1 MFGRFT
7 EDALMAAH
15 DRWEEL
21 EKLFDAV
28 RELPEQERESL
39 LGSRAL
45 DAELRRKLD
54 DLLRAHDALE
64 ASGDDGFLGSLDSVH
79 ASALLE
85 LTSVEN
91 SHTAALSSGDTVGRY
106 RIVRPIGRGGMG
118 VIYLASDPRLNRP
131 VALKLLPPH
140 LNVDDD
146 ARRRFE
152 EEARAASLL
161 DHPNIATVYEV
172 DETTDGRLFIAMAYY
187 DGETLR
193 EKLTRGPLAVADAV
207 VLAAQVASGLRAAH
221 AAGLVHRDIKP
232 GNVIVTTHGVAKI
245 VDFGIARIAAD
256 EITQDGTT
264 AGTIAYMS
272 PEQTRG
278 APPHPSTDV
287 WSFGVMVYEML
298 AGVRPFRGDRDDI
311 VLLAI
316 RNDEPG
322 PIEQQGVAVPPAALI
337 RIVQRCLR
345 KHAAER
351 YPDAGGILT
360 ELRMLPEFGVV
371 ADSFDSAGGIGVRVA
386 PAPRPRQ
393 WQAWRYVVA
402 AAVTLALLGVGAVR
416 LRNDR
421 RTVGTATVNPH
432 SVVVLP
438 FDNQLDLSD
447 DDHVP
452 DGLADDIRT
461 ALGAIPGV
469 RVAARTS
476 TVALDSSGIDVNAIA
491 GRLGVATILQGSVRG
506 DTARLRI
513 NARLVRARDKSVLW
527 SNVYDVPM
535 REVFTVQEQIA
546 RSIAQVFDVRL
557 TSRPDESPFVGRPTA
572 DLEAYDLY
580 LRGRHVRTR
589 ATQDR
594 LEQAL
599 AYFREATERDP
610 GFAAA
615 YSGLAE
621 TYVNLANFGY
631 VSPTEGFGNA
641 EIAAERAI
649 ELNPRLAEAFVSHAY
664 VLTSLG
670 AFDRAEAGFRRAIE
684 LNPNSPLAHHY
695 YSLLLQVLDR
705 TDDALEQNRRA
716 RELDPLFAPSATDYG
731 IILCQRGELT
741 AADTALGRALSLEP
755 KFALTLYWLGAVRA
769 AQGSI
774 ATARPLLEQA
784 ARTSPDYPGV
794 AGALA
799 YAHTRV
805 GRTHTADSIVG
816 TLRAR
821 GTDDRGRVNLAFAS
835 AALGRLDAAF
845 ALLQRVHWDVP
856 SVIGLRADPLLRP
869 LRSDRRFGA
878 LLRDIARDHSR

>member
-1 MFGRFT
+1 MSGRFT
-7 EDALMAAH
+7 EDALMATH

-21 EKLFDAV
+21 EALFDAA
-28 RELPEQERESL
+28 RDLPAQERQSL
-39 LGSRAL
+39 LGNRPL
-45 DAELRRKLD
+45 DAELWRRLE

-64 ASGDDGFLGSLDSVH
+64 ASGDDGFLGSLDGTH
-79 ASALLE
+79 ASVLLE
-85 LTSVEN
+85 LTPVE
-91 SHTAALSSGDTVGRY
+91 SEHAAALSPGDTVGRY

-118 VIYLASDPRLNRP
+118 IIYLASDPRLNRP
-131 VALKLLPPH
+131 VALKLLPAH

-172 DETTDGRLFIAMAYY
+172 DETADGRLFIAMAYY

-193 EKLTRGPLAVADAV
+193 EKLTRGPLPVADTV
-207 VLAAQVASGLRAAH
+207 MLATQVASGLRAAH

-232 GNVIVTTHGVAKI
+232 GNVIVTAQGVAKI
-245 VDFGIARIAAD
+245 VDFGIARIATD
-256 EITQDGTT
+256 EITHDGSTS
-264 AGTIAYMS
+264 GTIAYMS

-287 WSFGVMVYEML
+287 WSFGVMLYEML

-316 RNDEPG
+316 RNEEPG
-322 PIEQQGVAVPPAALI
+322 PIEQRGAAAPPAALI

-345 KHAAER
+345 KNAAER
-351 YPDAGGILT
+351 YPDAGGILA
-360 ELRMLPEFGVV
+360 ELRMLPDFGVV
-371 ADSFDSAGGIGVRVA
+371 AESFDSSSGFGARVA
-386 PAPRPRQ
+386 PTSRPRR
-393 WQAWRYVVA
+393 WQAWRYVVVV
-402 AAVTLALLGVGAVR
+402 AVTLAILGAAAVR
-416 LRNDR
+416 LRTDR
-421 RTVGTATVNPH
+421 RTVGTPTVDPH

-438 FDNQLDLSD
+438 FDNQLDVSD

-461 ALGAIPGV
+461 ALGTIRGV

-476 TVALDSSGIDVNAIA
+476 TFALDSSGLDVNAIA

-506 DTARLRI
+506 DTARLQI
-513 NARLVRARDKSVLW
+513 DVRLVRARDRAVLW

-557 TSRPDESPFVGRPTA
+557 TSRSDESPFVGRPTA

-589 ATQDR
+589 ATRDR

-610 GFAAA
+610 AFAAA

-716 RELDPLFAPSATDYG
+716 RELDPLFAPSATDHG
-731 IILCQRGELT
+731 IILCQRGELA

-769 AQGSI
+769 ARGSM
-774 ATARPLLEQA
+774 ATARPLLERA

-799 YAHTRV
+799 YVYTRV
-805 GRTHTADSIVG
+805 GRTRAADSIVG

-835 AALGRLDAAF
+835 AALGRSDAAF
-845 ALLQRVHWDVP
+845 ALLERVHWDVP
-856 SVIGLRADPLLRP
+856 SVIGLRADPLIQP
-869 LRSDRRFGA
+869 LRSDGRFGA